1 MTETSPLPPQST
13 SSRFVPLLV
22 TGITTVGT
30 AFAATSLYL
39 AWRVYHQMETLLSLN
54 VFGMSGADPAAL
66 AQTLGRLAF
75 GTFLV
80 ASLTM
85 LLTLTLGF
93 GYAYL
98 MAWMQH
104 RKSQSKRL

>member
-1 MTETSPLPPQST
+1 MTETSPLPSPNVSP
-13 SSRFVPLLV
+13 RFISLLV
-22 TGITTVGT
+22 TGTTMAGA
-30 AFAATSLYL
+30 AFSAAGLYL
-39 AWRVYHQMETLLSLN
+39 AWRVYRQMGTLLSLN
-54 VFGMSGADPAAL
+54 VFGMSGADPAVMV
-66 AQTLGRLAF
+66 QPLGRLAF

-98 MAWMQH
+98 MAWMRH
-104 RKSQSKRL
+104 HKSP